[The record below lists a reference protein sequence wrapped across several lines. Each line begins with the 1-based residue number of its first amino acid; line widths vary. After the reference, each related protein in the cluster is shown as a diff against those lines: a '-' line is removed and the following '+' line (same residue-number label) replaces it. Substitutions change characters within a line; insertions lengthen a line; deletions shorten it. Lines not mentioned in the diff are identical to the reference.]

1 MKIRRFYG
9 KDMREALKQV
19 KDELGKDAVIMSN
32 KRLADGVEIVAA
44 YDQEPVSPKKEVASN
59 NRNARNNVLN
69 IESTNFRNEPSVRNT
84 SLSSGQSDAPT
95 SLSEIIGD
103 SGPDSLRE
111 LLEKQAG
118 AALADP
124 AKPAT
129 TEKLT
134 SVSET
139 QAQPVF
145 ESPAIPAAVNDDI
158 NDIKLEL
165 QSLRSVL
172 EHQVS
177 GLVNQKKRNIHPLQG
192 YLTDHLQKM
201 GISSSLAD
209 EAVAYMP
216 ANCNER
222 EAWLFL
228 LKLLANRL
236 KTNRNDILNEAG
248 VVALVGPTGT
258 GKTTTIAK
266 LAARYAQ
273 KHGPESVLLITTDT
287 YRIAA
292 YEQLATYGKIIGCT
306 VKKATDAKDLSD
318 LLFQYRMKSLIMIDT
333 AGFGQRDVRL
343 VSQLDTLKD
352 SSCANIKKYVVMQAN
367 AQYRVMSN
375 ILDSYKKISL
385 QGCIFTKLDEC
396 YSLGEAVSAAI
407 EFGIPLSYV
416 TDGQK
421 VPEDIKVADAKQ
433 LISMAAKLLRK
444 NTSVPMARKK
454 VVNATV
460 AL

>member
-32 KRLADGVEIVAA
+32 KRLADGVELVAA
-44 YDQEPVSPKKEVASN
+44 YDQEPVSEPKVRDNQSSS
-59 NRNARNNVLN
+59 RRNNLLN
-69 IESTNFRNEPSVRNT
+69 VDTNHSEQPRSVRNS
-84 SLSSGQSDAPT
+84 SLHHTGQNAPT

-118 AALADP
+118 ASLAEP
-124 AKPAT
+124 AYKEPIQKP
-129 TEKLT
+129 
-134 SVSET
+134 VSKVEPPQPT
-139 QAQPVF
+139 FDAQTLP
-145 ESPAIPAAVNDDI
+145 SAVNDDI

-177 GLVNQKKRNIHPLQG
+177 GLVSQKNRKVHPLQA
-192 YLTDHLQKM
+192 YLIDHLQQV
-201 GISSSLAD
+201 GISIELAK

-216 ANCNER
+216 DNCNER
-222 EAWLFL
+222 EAWLYL

-236 KTNRNDILNEAG
+236 KTNQNDILTEGG

-273 KHGPESVLLITTDT
+273 KHGPGSVLLITTDT

-318 LLFQYRMKSLIMIDT
+318 LLFQYRAKSLIMIDT

-352 SSCANIKKYVVMQAN
+352 CNCANIKKYVVLQAN
-367 AQYRVMSN
+367 AQYRVMSK

-385 QGCIFTKLDEC
+385 QGCIFTKVDEC

-421 VPEDIKVADAKQ
+421 VPEDIKVADSKQ
-433 LISMAAKLLRK
+433 LISKAAKLLRDH
-444 NTSVPMARKK
+444 NSVPVTRKRM
-454 VVNATV
+454 VNAAV
-460 AL
+460 AV

>member
-32 KRLADGVEIVAA
+32 KRLADGVELVAA
-44 YDQEPVSPKKEVASN
+44 YDQEPASEPQPRVNEVAN
-59 NRNARNNVLN
+59 QRRNNLLN
-69 IESTNFRNEPSVRNT
+69 IDSGVVEQQRSVRKPSHRGT
-84 SLSSGQSDAPT
+84 TDSPPT

-118 AALADP
+118 ASLAEP
-124 AKPAT
+124 N
-129 TEKLT
+129 EKRP
-134 SVSET
+134 SQ
-139 QAQPVF
+139 QAVQ
-145 ESPAIPAAVNDDI
+145 PAAITQPLPDVQVMPSAVDSDI

-177 GLVNQKKRNIHPLQG
+177 GLVSQKNRKVHPLQA
-192 YLTDHLQKM
+192 YLIDHLQQM
-201 GISSSLAD
+201 GVSAELAK

-216 ANCNER
+216 DNCNER
-222 EAWLFL
+222 EAWLYL

-236 KTNRNDILNEAG
+236 KTNQNDILNEGG

-273 KHGPESVLLITTDT
+273 KHGPGSVLLITTDT

-318 LLFQYRMKSLIMIDT
+318 LLFQYRAKSLIMIDT
-333 AGFGQRDVRL
+333 AGFGQRDARL

-352 SSCANIKKYVVMQAN
+352 SNCANIKKYVVLQAN
-367 AQYRVMSN
+367 AQYRVMSK

-385 QGCIFTKLDEC
+385 QGCIFTKVDEC
-396 YSLGEAVSAAI
+396 YSLGEAISAAI
-407 EFGIPLSYV
+407 EYGIPLSYV

-421 VPEDIKVADAKQ
+421 VPEDIKVADSKQ
-433 LISMAAKLLRK
+433 LISKAAKLLRDH
-444 NTSVPMARKK
+444 NSMPMTRKK
-454 VVNATV
+454 VVNAAV
-460 AL
+460 AV